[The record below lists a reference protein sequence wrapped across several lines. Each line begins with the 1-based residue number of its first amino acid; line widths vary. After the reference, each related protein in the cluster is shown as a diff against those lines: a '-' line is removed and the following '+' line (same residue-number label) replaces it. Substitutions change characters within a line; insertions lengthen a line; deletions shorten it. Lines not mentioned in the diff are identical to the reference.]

1 MVLSGRKEMDWVQ
14 LFLSFLG
21 GFGLFLFGM
30 EYMGDGLQKAAGSK
44 MKNILGALTR
54 NRFLGVLVGAGVTA
68 LIQSSS
74 ATTVMVVGFVNVGL
88 LSLNQAVGVIMGANI
103 GTTITSWIVTLG
115 QWTAFLKPEVIAPIL
130 IVIGVMMIM
139 LKKHSSWHAIG
150 QIFFGFGSL
159 FLGLEMMST
168 AAEPL
173 RQLEGVKQLFLV
185 LGSNP
190 ILGIVAGAV
199 VTAVIQSSSASV
211 GILQALALAGLVP
224 WGSAVYIILGQNIGT
239 CITAIL
245 SSIGATLNAKRAA
258 FIHFLFNIIGSL
270 IFAIIAILVFQ
281 FWAPALRDRLVDV
294 AEISVVHTGFNILS
308 TVILFP
314 FGNLL
319 VHLAEKIIVGKNKKE
334 HSILHFIDDRV
345 LETPLLAVEGA
356 AKEVVRMG
364 EWASWNTQT
373 AIEALFEHN
382 EEKVKEV
389 FEKERDIN
397 ELQAALNDYLI
408 KLSNS
413 SLGTEEQ
420 LKVTGL
426 FHMVSDI
433 ERVGDHADNIAELAQ
448 NLISDNLEFSQ
459 IAKEELQKITSTSL
473 ECFSKAIVAYE
484 KQDRAMAAEVI
495 PMENRVDKLEEK
507 YRSRHMKRLASEACN
522 NYAGIIFIDMLSNV
536 ERIADHAV
544 NIASL
549 VLDET
554 KILTSEEEE

>member
-1 MVLSGRKEMDWVQ
+1 MDWVQ

-88 LSLNQAVGVIMGANI
+88 LSLGQAVGVIMGANI

-115 QWTAFLKPEVIAPIL
+115 QWTAFLKPAVIAPVL
-130 IVIGVMMIM
+130 IVIGVMLIM

-173 RQLEGVKQLFLV
+173 SELEGVKQLFLV

-190 ILGIVAGAV
+190 ILGIIAGAV

-258 FIHFLFNIIGSL
+258 FIHFLFNFIGSV
-270 IFAIIAILVFQ
+270 IFAIIAVLVFQ

-308 TVILFP
+308 TALLFP
-314 FGNLL
+314 FGNFL
-319 VHLAEKIIVGKNKKE
+319 VHLAERIIVGKNKKE
-334 HSILHFIDDRV
+334 DGILQFIDDRV
-345 LETPLLAVEGA
+345 LETPLLALEGA

-373 AIEALFEHN
+373 AIEALFEQN
-382 EEKVKEV
+382 EQKVKEV
-389 FEKERDIN
+389 FEKERSIN
-397 ELQAALNDYLI
+397 ELQAALNEYLI

-448 NLISDNLEFSQ
+448 NLISDNLEFSE
-459 IAKEELQKITSTSL
+459 IAKEELQKITSTAL

-495 PMENRVDKLEEK
+495 PMEIRVDKLEEK

-522 NYAGIIFIDMLSNV
+522 TYAGIIFIDMLSNV